1 MFTRSLPRIAA
12 GRATSFIRTNATT
25 AKQYVRSKPKFY
37 DLLKTPTTKSL
48 ILTLIT
54 TSIIIDTIN
63 SRKSLETLK
72 KSYSLKFEIL
82 DELIAKLLKN
92 EKTDIASELKLA
104 NSYTE
109 NKYNSRTDIEVD
121 QQLDQFLKLLA
132 DEVEKADEVDQKQ
145 VLEPITIE
153 KEVQPVVVT
162 QLAEPKPKKTFY

>member
-1 MFTRSLPRIAA
+1 
-12 GRATSFIRTNATT
+12 
-25 AKQYVRSKPKFY
+25 
-37 DLLKTPTTKSL
+37 
-48 ILTLIT
+48 
-54 TSIIIDTIN
+54 
-63 SRKSLETLK
+63 LK